1 MVGRNNEYIKTN
13 MKLNISDTLNA
24 QINSELWS
32 SYLFLSMSVNASSK
46 GFKGVAHWFY
56 VQSQKENLD
65 AKKLMDYLNSIGSK
79 VYLYPIEGVP
89 AEWESPLEMFKHK
102 LQHDIKI
109 SRLIY
114 VASTIAEE
122 NNDNDTLDFLTNFA
136 NEQKKEENISR
147 NMIMAF
153 DSVKD
158 DEFAFTLL
166 DKELGEREL

>member
-1 MVGRNNEYIKTN
+1 MEKRFLLVAKYILSAFADEVSPVLKEQLEYLNKQDIGFVEPRNV
-13 MKLNISDTLNA
+13 DG
-24 QINSELWS
+24 INVS
-32 SYLFLSMSVNASSK
+32 SLSLQQAK
-46 GFKGVAHWFY
+46 
-56 VQSQKENLD
+56 D

>member
-1 MVGRNNEYIKTN
+1 
-13 MKLNISDTLNA
+13 
-24 QINSELWS
+24 
-32 SYLFLSMSVNASSK
+32 
-46 GFKGVAHWFY
+46 
-56 VQSQKENLD
+56 
-65 AKKLMDYLNSIGSK
+65 
-79 VYLYPIEGVP
+79 
-89 AEWESPLEMFKHK
+89 MFKHK

>member
-1 MVGRNNEYIKTN
+1 
-13 MKLNISDTLNA
+13 
-24 QINSELWS
+24 
-32 SYLFLSMSVNASSK
+32 
-46 GFKGVAHWFY
+46 
-56 VQSQKENLD
+56 
-65 AKKLMDYLNSIGSK
+65 
-79 VYLYPIEGVP
+79 
-89 AEWESPLEMFKHK
+89 MFKHK

-147 NMIMAF
+147 NMIMTF